1 MPRRLALTAAFCLS
15 LAPFASTPAQATR
28 PGTLRVV
35 VTSTSGAPIPAVS
48 VTLDSTAAQGT
59 TDSAGVYLFR
69 DVAVGAHRVGAHR
82 LGFLPAVGNASVNAS
97 ATTEIVLPL
106 APVPYVLP
114 QVEVRG
120 HRVIDLPRFTAAVER
135 ANRNNGAV
143 FTADEITRENPLDT
157 KSLLERLSGVRVSDR
172 GITFARCQDT
182 GMFRTNAQSGQSLH
196 GHGTGLGT
204 QDAYPAR
211 VQVYVDGVRVTK
223 SDPVS
228 QASFDPDDANGILS
242 RINPRTIAVMEVY
255 TGIARIPAEYVADA
269 CAVVAIWTKAY

>member
-1 MPRRLALTAAFCLS
+1 MSRRLTLAVAFCFA
-15 LAPFASTPAQATR
+15 LAPFSGTHAQATR
-28 PGTLRVV
+28 LGALKVV
-35 VTSTSGAPIPAVS
+35 VTSDAGAPIPAVS

-69 DVAVGAHRVGAHR
+69 DVAVGAHRVSAHR
-82 LGFLPAVGNASVNAS
+82 LGFLPVVANAGANAG
-97 ATTEIVLPL
+97 ATVDVMLRL

-143 FTADEITRENPLDT
+143 FTADEITKENPLDT
-157 KSLLERLSGVRVSDR
+157 KSLLERLSGVRVNDR
-172 GITFARCQDT
+172 GVSFARCQDT
-182 GMFRTNAQSGQSLH
+182 GILGRGSQSIR

-204 QDAYPAR
+204 QDAMPAR
-211 VQVYVDGVRVTK
+211 VQVYVDGMRVTK
-223 SDPVS
+223 SEPVS

-242 RINPRTIAVMEVY
+242 RINPRSIAVMEVY

-269 CAVVAIWTKAY
+269 CAVVAVWTKAY